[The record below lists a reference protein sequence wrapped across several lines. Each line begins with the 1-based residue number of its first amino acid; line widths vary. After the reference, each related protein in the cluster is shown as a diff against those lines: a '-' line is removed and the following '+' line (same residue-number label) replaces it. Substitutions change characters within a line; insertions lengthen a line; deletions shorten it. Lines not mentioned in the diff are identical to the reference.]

1 MKKISMEEH
10 FIIDE
15 LVPHLEDTYQNINKN
30 LASKAVPKLKELG
43 EKRIADMD
51 EAGLDFA
58 VLSIAGP
65 GVQIEPDAAK
75 AVRLAKKANDVLAA
89 AMQEYPTRF
98 GGLAHLAMQ
107 DPEEAA
113 NELERCVKDLN
124 MQGAMINGQ
133 TLGLYLDNPCYDVF
147 WAKASE
153 LKAPVYLH
161 PGNPVQMPITY
172 EGAKALWG
180 PVWGWMAE
188 TGAHAIRMIVNGV
201 FDRHP
206 GARIIL
212 GHMGETL
219 PYLMWRFDSRLPT
232 AYMNV
237 ELKHEPSYYIRN
249 NITCTT
255 SGVCD
260 EVSLRC
266 ALDNLGENS
275 VMFSADYPFE
285 SLKESC
291 DWLED
296 ANVSDERKAKVAHQN
311 AENILAN
318 MK

>member
-1 MKKISMEEH
+1 MRKISLEEH
-10 FIIDE
+10 FVTEDLI
-15 LVPHLEDTYQNINKN
+15 PHLEDTYQNINKN
-30 LASKAVPKLKELG
+30 LASRAVPRLTELG
-43 EKRIADMD
+43 DKRLAEMD
-51 EAGLDFA
+51 EAGLDFS

-65 GVQIEPDAAK
+65 GVQLEPDAAK
-75 AVRLAKKANDVLAA
+75 AVRLAKESNDVLAQ
-89 AMQEYPTRF
+89 AMQKHPTRF

-113 NELERCVKDLN
+113 RELERCIKDLR

-133 TLGLYLDNPCYDVF
+133 TMGLYLDNPCYDVF
-147 WAKASE
+147 WDKAAE

-188 TGAHAIRMIVNGV
+188 TGAHALRMIVNGV

-206 GARIIL
+206 DARIIL

-237 ELKHEPSYYIRN
+237 ELEHEPSYYIRK

-266 ALDNLGENS
+266 ALDNLGENN

-291 DWLED
+291 SWLD
-296 ANVSDERKAKVAHQN
+296 VANISAERREKVAYQN
-311 AENILAN
+311 AENILLN
-318 MK
+318 LK